1 MCFKNCTDV
10 AEDAYYR
17 QAVLWAVEEKITEG
31 TGNALFSPLSSC
43 TRARLVTFLYRCM
56 GK

>member
-1 MCFKNCTDV
+1 VCFKNCTDV

-17 QAVLWAVEEKITEG
+17 QAVLCAVEEKITEG